1 MTALPA
7 PAALARLD
15 GPLRRYGWLAAGQL
29 LVTVL
34 LAAGFLWVDSLYTRY
49 LIAERRAAAA
59 LTAVSA
65 ASTLSSAVNERLA
78 LVRGLTAFVG
88 VEAHAG
94 TLDAQFA
101 PFAEGLRRSVTG
113 VRGVSAAPGFVV
125 RHIHPLDGNQRVF
138 GTALLSDPR
147 PGYAET
153 VQRALV
159 TGDVTVY
166 GPVDLMQGGRG
177 LIARQIVFGKDRPWG
192 AVGMV
197 FDLKPILDEARLEAM
212 PQDLAFL
219 LRAETGVVVAGE
231 GAVLRQSPIVETI
244 TLTDGTWEFALAPR
258 AGWLAAARAEPA
270 YTAFL
275 GVFALLALMTEALAY
290 LMLSRRRTLERL
302 VERRTG
308 ELDGLNRELER
319 FAYVTAHDLQEPLR
333 AIASY
338 TQLLER
344 HFQGRLDEEG
354 AEFIRQIVDGAS
366 RLKMLLRDVQ
376 LFLAE
381 DRVPLCIRPIA
392 AGEAL
397 DSALAILDRRIRET
411 GAVVAAEG
419 LGAVMAD
426 ERRLREILVVL
437 LGNAVEYRHPYRAA
451 EIAVVQRRDGKQDV
465 IDVRDNGIG
474 IEPQY
479 REQIFEVF
487 RRLHSREEHPGTG
500 MGLAIARKMAERM
513 GGRITLESAP
523 GVGTTFSVHLPHAR
537 LRETS

>member
-1 MTALPA
+1 MTEPPDPA
-7 PAALARLD
+7 RPD
-15 GPLRRYGWLAAGQL
+15 GPLRRYSWLAAGQL
-29 LVTVL
+29 VVTVL
-34 LAAGFLWVDSLYTRY
+34 LAGAFLWADSLYTRY

-65 ASTLSSAVNERLA
+65 ASALSSAVNERLA

-88 VEAHAG
+88 VESHVGA
-94 TLDAQFA
+94 LDAQFA
-101 PFAEGLRRSVTG
+101 PFAEGLRRSVSG

-125 RHIHPLDGNQRVF
+125 RHIHPMDGNQRIF
-138 GTALLSDPR
+138 GSALLSDPR

-159 TGDVTVY
+159 TGDVTVH
-166 GPVDLMQGGRG
+166 GPVDLSQGGRG

-197 FDLKPILDEARLEAM
+197 FELRPILDQARLDAM

-219 LRAETGVVVAGE
+219 LRAENGVVVAGE
-231 GAVLRQSPIVETI
+231 GAVLRLSPIVESI

-258 AGWLAAARAEPA
+258 AGWLDAAHAEPA

-275 GVFALLALMTEALAY
+275 VVFALLALLTEALAY
-290 LMLSRRRTLERL
+290 QMLSRRHTLERL

-354 AEFIRQIVDGAS
+354 AEFIRRIVDGAS

-381 DRVPLCIRPIA
+381 DRVPLRIRPTD

-397 DSALAILDRRIRET
+397 DSALAILDQRVRET
-411 GAVVAAEG
+411 GAVVTAEG

-437 LGNAVEYRHPYRAA
+437 LGNAVEYHHPYRAA

-523 GVGTTFSVHLPHAR
+523 GVGSTFSLHLPHAR
-537 LRETS
+537 PRGPS